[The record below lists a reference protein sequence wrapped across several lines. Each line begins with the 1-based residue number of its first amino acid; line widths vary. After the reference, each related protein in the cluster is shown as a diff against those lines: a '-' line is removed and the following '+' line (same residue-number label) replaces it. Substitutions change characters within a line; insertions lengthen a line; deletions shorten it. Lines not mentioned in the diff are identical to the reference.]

1 MAMMSLLHGCEHE
14 RQEQGDN
21 TEMTNLL
28 CLNISLPTKGKGFK
42 VFIYFDGEILFIY
55 LFIYFENIG
64 YFELVYTKPFMARN

>member
-1 MAMMSLLHGCEHE
+1 MMSLLHGCEHE
-14 RQEQGDN
+14 RQEQLDN

-28 CLNISLPTKGKGFK
+28 CLNISLPTKGKGLRF
-42 VFIYFDGEILFIY
+42 LFILTEKFY

>member
-55 LFIYFENIG
+55 LFIYLFI
-64 YFELVYTKPFMARN
+64 LKT